1 MRNLERLGSTM
12 FLGII
17 MLGYI
22 GDNSSDVR
30 RESCMA
36 GLQQILKS
44 NMRKGDIITRFSDNI
59 YAMLL
64 PTVNYSSGNMVMERI
79 ENLYYR
85 EYSSL
90 AISFFAR
97 ISPLGTSSL

>member
-1 MRNLERLGSTM
+1 
-12 FLGII
+12 
-17 MLGYI
+17 
-22 GDNSSDVR
+22 
-30 RESCMA
+30 MA